1 MSFRSLRLFSLLA
14 VAGAALAST
23 GAVAV
28 SAAASPAVPAAAAPN
43 PVSGALSPE
52 IPKSVMKASAARGH
66 HWKPQRARYGTAS
79 HNDRAITMKD
89 GTVIRANVIYPT
101 KASGKPAKGP
111 FPVLLT
117 QTPYG
122 KGTGSTS
129 APGSAKTPGGASPTG
144 GADDYLVERGF
155 IEVVADV
162 RGTGNSEGSWGLFN
176 PAQTRDGIHL
186 VRWAS
191 KRAHSNGKVG
201 TYGPSYLGINQ
212 MLLAGSIG
220 KHSPLKAIF
229 PVVSAT
235 DIYRD
240 TSFMGGLLDSEFD
253 VAYLGLTGGLNI
265 VNPVGDALQDPTDQQ
280 VLAELGQVESD
291 HANGLATYHAGST
304 KNIVTGG
311 SESFDGK
318 YWHNRQ
324 PGNLLHHIVANK
336 IPAYLIG
343 GEFDIFQRGEPM
355 NYAGLQNAF
364 DGRRALAPM
373 KPGQR
378 VTGRY
383 QLIDGPWE
391 HINGS
396 SVDVDTLE
404 LEWFDTWLKGEH
416 TGMAHTKTPLH
427 YFDLGTKSFAE
438 TTTYPFTKATPTRLF
453 FGDSTLSTAAPAPG
467 TDTLLWSPAGSPCG
481 RSVDQWAMGGVSI
494 PSQGAGVSAPC
505 VEDDRGGALPL
516 ITKSYT
522 TAPLAHAER
531 LAGPIAAT
539 VYVSSTTKDT
549 ELVAEVE
556 DVAPDGTSRPLTEG
570 ALLGSFR
577 KVDAA
582 KSWKAP
588 GGQFLLPFHRYT
600 KASQHPV
607 VPGTVTREDIE
618 IFPTFATLAAGHSL
632 RVTLST
638 ADTPHLTPNFTQLP
652 NLLGGVYTISRGGT
666 HASSLEVP
674 LQRIHG

>member
-1 MSFRSLRLFSLLA
+1 LRVISLLA
-14 VAGAALAST
+14 GTGAALASI

-28 SAAASPAVPAAAAPN
+28 ATPAAAPAAGN
-43 PVSGALSPE
+43 PVTSAISPE
-52 IPKSVMKASAARGH
+52 LPKSVIRASAARGS
-66 HWKPQRARYGTAS
+66 HWKPEKAKFGTAS
-79 HNDRAITMKD
+79 HNDLGVTMKD

-101 KASGKPAKGP
+101 KANGKAAKGP

-122 KGTGSTS
+122 KQQGGSS
-129 APGSAKTPGGASPTG
+129 APGSASTPGGETPTG
-144 GADDYLVERGF
+144 GADNYLVQRGF

-162 RGTGNSEGSWGLFN
+162 RGTGNSGGSWGLFD
-176 PAQTRDGIHL
+176 PSQTRDGIRL
-186 VRWAS
+186 VHWAA

-235 DIYRD
+235 DVYRD

-253 VAYLGLTGGLNI
+253 VAYLGLTGGLNL
-265 VNPVGDALQDPTDQQ
+265 VNPVGSALQDPTDQQ
-280 VLAELGQVESD
+280 VLAELGQVEAD
-291 HANGLATYHAGST
+291 HANGIATYHAKST
-304 KNIVTGG
+304 ENIVSGG

-324 PGNLLHHIVANK
+324 PGALLQHIVANH

-364 DGRRALAPM
+364 DGRPSLRPM
-373 KPGQR
+373 TPRQH
-378 VTGRY
+378 VSGRY

-391 HINGS
+391 HLNGS

-404 LEWFDTWLKGEH
+404 LEWFDSWLKGEH
-416 TGMAHTKTPLH
+416 TGMAKTKTPLH
-427 YFDLGTKSFAE
+427 YYDLGTKKFAE
-438 TTTYPFTKATPTRLF
+438 TTTYPFTKTTATRLF
-453 FGDSTLSTAAPAPG
+453 FGDSTLSTTAPAAG

-481 RSVDQWAMGGVSI
+481 RPVDQWAMGGIST
-494 PSQGAGVSAPC
+494 PTQGANVSAPC
-505 VEDDRGGALPL
+505 VEDDRGGALPG

-522 TAPLAHAER
+522 TAPLSHAER

-539 VYVSSTTKDT
+539 VYLSATTTDT

-577 KVDAA
+577 AVDGA

-588 GGQFLLPFHRYT
+588 GGQYLLPFHSYT

-607 VPGTVTREDIE
+607 VPGAVTRDDIE

-632 RVTLST
+632 RITLST
-638 ADTPHLTPNFTQLP
+638 ADTPHLTPNSKQLP
-652 NLLGGVYTISRGGT
+652 NLLGGVYTISRGGS

-674 LQRIHG
+674 LQRVR